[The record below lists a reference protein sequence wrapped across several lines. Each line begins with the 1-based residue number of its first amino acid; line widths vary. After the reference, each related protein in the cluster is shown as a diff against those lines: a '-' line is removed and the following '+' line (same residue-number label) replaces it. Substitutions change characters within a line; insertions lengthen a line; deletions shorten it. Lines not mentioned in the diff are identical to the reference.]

1 MLRSVP
7 RGHIRVRW
15 GFPLRGAGVFSDKSK
30 WNADIMNA
38 IGKTIFALLLLMGM
52 GLQSVQAQAVD
63 GGHARVELVSEREA
77 AVRGETIW
85 MGLSFEMDDKW
96 HIYWRNAGDAGIP
109 PEIVWSDATS
119 IPTETFSAFEWPM
132 PELLPVVPNEI
143 MDYGYSDKI
152 VLPFKVTIPQDADEA
167 ILFEGRA
174 DYLICKDICIPESA
188 AIKLF
193 ISVADAQVADI
204 RGSTLINEALAD
216 VPPLHTGEAAVTLQ
230 NGAYVLSVAGG
241 DLAGVQG
248 EARFFPHDH
257 EIVHAARQPA
267 EFGPNGLQLK
277 LTPASSAEAAL
288 PLAGVVQVGDV
299 AFEIAA
305 QPGAILPDT
314 GGSGVNL
321 AQLVLLAMIGGLI
334 LNLMPC
340 VLPIL
345 SIKAVG
351 VVSAAA
357 SGRAGEARAHG
368 LWYTAGVLASF
379 AALAAVIVAVRP
391 ADGGVIWGFW
401 MQNPIVVTVLV
412 LVLFV
417 IGLWL
422 LGLFELGTSVQNVGS
437 GLAQKQGSVGAFFTG
452 VLAVVV
458 GAPCTGPFLGVALGA
473 TLAQPAPFVFGV
485 LLAMGLG
492 LALPFLLLSFVPR
505 LQAMMPKPGAWMETL
520 KQAFAFPMFLAAA
533 YFLWTL
539 GDVSSTYTAAITV
552 GGGALIAFGI
562 WSLKSQNAGGR
573 IILFCVLGLA
583 MIIPLFSLLS
593 ATSLGEVV
601 IGAVWLALA
610 VAAFVVIAKVPT
622 VWAKRL
628 LVAFA
633 AACITGGAIW
643 PVVQARSTLPSVMA
657 ETAKTAYPTEVWS
670 RETVDAMLE
679 EGRPVFVDF
688 TATWCVN
695 CQVSKRKV
703 LTTAAVEKAFSAA
716 NVAFLIA
723 DYTKQDPIISAELQR
738 YERAGVPMYLWYV
751 PGVAEPQVLPE
762 LLSIDLMTGLAEA
775 AAQSK

>member
-1 MLRSVP
+1 
-7 RGHIRVRW
+7 
-15 GFPLRGAGVFSDKSK
+15 
-30 WNADIMNA
+30 MNA
-38 IGKTIFALLLLMGM
+38 VGKIIFALVLLIGM

-63 GGHARVELVSEREA
+63 GGHARVELISEREA
-77 AVRGETIW
+77 AVPGETIW

-109 PEIVWSDATS
+109 PEIVWSGTTS
-119 IPTETFSAFEWPM
+119 IPTDTFSAFEWPM

-143 MDYGYSDKI
+143 MDYGYSDTI

-193 ISVADAQVADI
+193 MSVADVQVADI
-204 RGSTLINEALAD
+204 RGSTLINEALAQ
-216 VPPLHTGEAAVTLQ
+216 VPVKHSGDAAVTLQ
-230 NGAYVLSVAGG
+230 NGAFVLSVAGG
-241 DLAGVQG
+241 ELAGARG

-277 LTPASSAEAAL
+277 LTPASSADAAL
-288 PLAGVVQVGDV
+288 PLAGVVQVGDI

-321 AQLVLLAMIGGLI
+321 AQLVVLAMIGGI
-334 LNLMPC
+334 VLNLLPC

-357 SGRAGEARAHG
+357 SGRANEARAHG
-368 LWYTAGVLASF
+368 IWYTIGILTSFVALAS
-379 AALAAVIVAVRP
+379 VIVALR
-391 ADGGVIWGFW
+391 AANGGTITWGFW
-401 MQNPIVVTVLV
+401 MQNPIFVAVLV
-412 LVLFV
+412 LIVFV
-417 IGLWL
+417 VGLWL
-422 LGLFELGTSVQNVGS
+422 LGLFELGGSVQNIGS
-437 GLAQKQGSVGAFFTG
+437 GLAQKQGYLGAFFTG
-452 VLAVVV
+452 VLAVIV
-458 GAPCTGPFLGVALGA
+458 GAPCTGPFLAVALGA
-473 TLAQPAPFVFGV
+473 TLTQPAPVIYGV
-485 LLAMGLG
+485 LLAMGIG
-492 LALPFLLLSFVPR
+492 LALPFLLLSFMPR
-505 LQAMMPKPGAWMETL
+505 LQALMPKPGAWMETL

-533 YFLWTL
+533 FFLWTL
-539 GDVSSTYTAAITV
+539 GDVSSTLTAAITV
-552 GGGALIAFGI
+552 SGGALIAFGI

-583 MIIPLFSLLS
+583 MIVPLFSLLS
-593 ATSLGEVV
+593 ATSVNEVAM
-601 IGAVWLALA
+601 GAVWLGVA
-610 VAAFVVIAKVPT
+610 VAALVLVAKVPS
-622 VWAKRL
+622 VWAKRM

-633 AACITGGAIW
+633 GLCIAGGAIW

-657 ETAKTAYPTEVWS
+657 QTAKTAYPTEAWS
-670 RETVDAMLE
+670 RETVDAMLAR
-679 EGRPVFVDF
+679 GRPVFVDF

-695 CQVSKRKV
+695 CQVNKRKV

-738 YERAGVPMYLWYV
+738 FERAGVPMYLWYV
-751 PGVAEPQVLPE
+751 PGVDEPQVLPE

-775 AAQSK
+775 AAKSN